1 MFSPA
6 TSPSGYSL
14 PLNSPLSGEN
24 SLLILKRLSWAR
36 RPQLLHY
43 RERTTFR
50 KEECFK
56 NLCLGTSPKTSFP
69 LLTSARHLPPLLREG
84 EVPNGRG
91 GRQYYTLYYARVHM
105 RVGVCEEGCKIAR
118 LQDSTS
124 PVRKI
129 FFPNWEKKIGQ
140 LGKKTKGFYLLQLA
154 FPVHNFVTIDS
165 IISTILAK
173 ILSLAT

>member
-1 MFSPA
+1 M
-6 TSPSGYSL
+6 
-14 PLNSPLSGEN
+14 
-24 SLLILKRLSWAR
+24 
-36 RPQLLHY
+36 
-43 RERTTFR
+43 
-50 KEECFK
+50 
-56 NLCLGTSPKTSFP
+56 GTSPKTSFP

>member
-1 MFSPA
+1 M
-6 TSPSGYSL
+6 GGVVG
-14 PLNSPLSGEN
+14 N
-24 SLLILKRLSWAR
+24 
-36 RPQLLHY
+36 
-43 RERTTFR
+43 TTPYNTRAYACAWVRVR
-50 KEECFK
+50 KD
-56 NLCLGTSPKTSFP
+56 
-69 LLTSARHLPPLLREG
+69 
-84 EVPNGRG
+84 
-91 GRQYYTLYYARVHM
+91 
-105 RVGVCEEGCKIAR
+105 AR

-173 ILSLAT
+173 ILSLTT